1 MASQAKKPVDRRGRL
16 VRVKNW
22 QAVEVV
28 RTELEQKT
36 GRSVTDGAAVDHALV
51 QAAKYVTSGKIITD
65 EMATMV
71 VYHVVR
77 AVTALLPEGGNPEI
91 TWVPRDGDEAGELLL
106 RYGSRQHVLG
116 PLPHFN
122 SFINGLRD
130 V

>member
-1 MASQAKKPVDRRGRL
+1 M
-16 VRVKNW
+16 RVKNW

-28 RTELEQKT
+28 RKELERKT
-36 GRSVTDGAAVDHALV
+36 GRAVTDGAAVDHALV
-51 QAAKYVTSGKIITD
+51 QAAKYVTRGEIITE

-71 VYHVVR
+71 VYQVVR
-77 AVTALLPEGGNPEI
+77 ALLALLPEGDNPEI
-91 TWVPRDGDEAGELLL
+91 TWVPRDGNEAGELLV

-130 V
+130 VERTIGATRTAS